1 MTKGYELRLRDIVDV
16 VYRRRQWVLRALL
29 IGLGL
34 GAMAA
39 LVVPPV
45 YRASTIITQDK
56 VPPEVVLNQPAFGPT
71 DPNAEAQAMSPD
83 LSTLAELVRSD
94 TVLQGA
100 QARLAPTLGAQL
112 ASVVLT
118 TVRVN
123 PLHQTQ
129 LLVISVANR
138 NPRVAA
144 DAANAVTAS
153 LIDMDLRARRLRAA
167 QLRQAI
173 EQQLTVAAPKL
184 RAREEALAAFKSQHG
199 DVAVQDQTVQSLNR
213 LGQLQAE
220 LVDVRTLRQETQAR
234 ITASRA
240 RLASQSQVAPTQ
252 WIPSPLITSL
262 QNQLASEEINV
273 SGMRRQF
280 TQKYPGLIA
289 EEAKIQETKRRLDA
303 ELSRSLQVDHYGVD
317 PVYQQLAQQLR
328 QDEVVNASY
337 DAREGALTAAIQ
349 EYGNKLRQ
357 LPARELEQV
366 RLARQAKDAETVDQI
381 LSDKLQQA
389 RIAEASIGSAVRV
402 VDPAKVPPKPARS
415 RSMDLILGGF
425 LGLIVGTGGALV
437 KEHFD
442 DPMKSGEDAAQV
454 LGVPIL
460 GLIPRLPRH
469 PQHQWDGQGGAPP
482 ALTAS
487 PLWYLF
493 PQWRPSAASLQAAAR
508 LRAAFVESFRYLRTN
523 LLYLHKE
530 PLRTLLVTSP
540 GPGEGQD
547 VVAAN
552 LAIALAQMGRRVWL
566 MECDL
571 RKPALD
577 QCWALRTVR
586 DEAANGLSDL
596 LTDGLSVRQAVVRT
610 GVENLWFLP
619 AGRRPSH
626 PAELLGSDRMR
637 TVLQQAREEAD
648 VLVLL
653 APPVLPVSDAA
664 VLASSVDGVLLVV
677 KVGTT
682 PREAAYR
689 TQQQLQAV
697 GARIL
702 GVAVTAV
709 PTGVVGGYDRY
720 YASYYEAE
728 PEGPWHFGD
737 TAVGAAPEPVPPAA
751 AVQEGFPG

>member
-1 MTKGYELRLRDIVDV
+1 MTKSYELRLRDIIDV
-16 VYRRRQWVLRALL
+16 VYRRRQIVLRALL

-34 GAMAA
+34 GMVAA
-39 LVVPPV
+39 LAVPPV
-45 YRASTIITQDK
+45 YQASTIITQDK
-56 VPPEVVLNQPAFGPT
+56 VPPGVVLNQPAFGPT
-71 DPNAEAQAMSPD
+71 DPNAEAQAVSPD

-94 TVLQGA
+94 TVIQGA
-100 QARLAPTLGAQL
+100 QARLAPPLGAQAASEVL
-112 ASVVLT
+112 A
-118 TVRVN
+118 TVRVK

-129 LLVISVANR
+129 LLTISAASR
-138 NPRVAA
+138 NPKAAA
-144 DAANAVTAS
+144 DAANAVAAS
-153 LIDMDLRARRLRAA
+153 LIDMDLGARRLRAT

-173 EQQLTVAAPKL
+173 EQQLAVAAPKL
-184 RAREEALAAFKSQHG
+184 RASEEALTAFKSEHG
-199 DVAVQDQTVQSLNR
+199 DVAVQDQTVQSVNR

-234 ITASRA
+234 IAASRA

-262 QNQLASEEINV
+262 QNQLATEEINL

-289 EEAKIQETKRRLDA
+289 EEAKLQETKRRLDA

-328 QDEVVNASY
+328 QDEVVSASY

-402 VDPAKVPPKPARS
+402 VDPAKVPLRPARS
-415 RSMDLILGGF
+415 RSMDLIFGAF
-425 LGLIVGTGGALV
+425 LGLIVGTGGALA

-442 DPMKSGEDAAQV
+442 DPMKSGEDAAAV
-454 LGVPIL
+454 LGMPIL
-460 GLIPRLPRH
+460 GLIPRLDRNSLRPRE
-469 PQHQWDGQGGAPP
+469 GQGGAP
-482 ALTAS
+482 ALATS

-493 PQWRPSAASLQAAAR
+493 PQWRPTAASLQAAAR
-508 LRAAFVESFRYLRTN
+508 LRTAFAESFRYLRTN
-523 LLYLHKE
+523 LLYVHKE
-530 PLRTLLVTSP
+530 PFRTLLVTSP
-540 GPGEGQD
+540 GPWEGQD

-566 MECDL
+566 MECDM
-571 RKPALD
+571 RRPALD

-596 LTDGLSVRQAVVRT
+596 LTEGLSVRQAVVRT

-619 AGRRPSH
+619 AGRRPSN

-637 TVLQQAREEAD
+637 AVLKQAREEAD

-664 VLASSVDGVLLVV
+664 VLASSADGVLLVV
-677 KVGTT
+677 KIGTT
-682 PREAAYR
+682 PREAAYKA
-689 TQQQLQAV
+689 QQQLQAV

-702 GVAVTAV
+702 GVAATAV
-709 PTGVVGGYDRY
+709 PTGIVGSFDRY
-720 YASYYEAE
+720 YSSYYEAE
-728 PEGPWHFGD
+728 PAGPWHFGD
-737 TAVGAAPEPVPPAA
+737 TAVGATPEHVPPAA
-751 AVQEGFPG
+751 AVQEGLPG